1 MSASPQ
7 QRRLWL
13 WFGALLIVL
22 LLSAVFTL
30 GSLDLPFQPSH
41 WSDILVLYSVST
53 FIVAALLVFGFIL
66 TRMLLRLW
74 LERRAGRPGTHFKTK
89 MVGGA
94 MALTLLPVALLFF
107 ISYALLNRTLARW
120 FPQPLEE
127 AVRVTQNV
135 VNELGARDH
144 ERLIAYA
151 QTAARSLSANPGSD
165 DLRKL
170 LDRFSPGIDGLAIV
184 DSQGRAGEFAGLA
197 ALSNGSAPRFDSAMP
212 SGAELW
218 RVGDSFAT
226 GGRAALPSG
235 SIVALRR
242 LPPSF
247 YANYEDALAQQSAY
261 DQERQQYRIY
271 KTHLLLALSL
281 FTLLLLF
288 AGTWFALFLS
298 KQVTVPIEALAE
310 ATRQVSHGNFDHRVD
325 LRAQDELG
333 TLVRSFNEM
342 TAQLGDSR
350 KQIDE
355 FTHSLQQA
363 VQEIERRRKL
373 LEAVLENIPT
383 GVVSLDP
390 DGNVVRL
397 NSAAVK
403 MFPETASSAQSL
415 ADLFGQ
421 AAYAEIRPLLR
432 RSLRL
437 GAVSRALEVASE
449 GRVLHVAVTI
459 SALGSLRRNPGFVV
473 VIDDLTELLRAQKSA
488 AWQEVA
494 QRIAHEIKN
503 PLTPI
508 QISAQR
514 LDRYLQRRGLPAPS
528 GSRDIDLEALVHEC
542 SAQIQREVVTLKS
555 LVDEFSQFVRFPQAR
570 LAIADANSIVRGAL
584 DQFRDR
590 LEGVQL
596 HAQLSADLPQIRADS
611 ELLRGVIVNLIDNAA
626 EAVESSPAKQVTV
639 TTQPGGHGESVEILV
654 CDTGTGISPED
665 KDKLF
670 LPHFSTKDR
679 GTGLGL
685 AIAARVIAE
694 HNGTIRAEDN
704 SPVGSRFVI
713 CLPTVDVAAAAPA
726 EA

>member
-1 MSASPQ
+1 MTPRPQ

-13 WFGALLIVL
+13 WFGLLLIVL
-22 LLSAVFTL
+22 LLSGVFTL
-30 GSLDLPFQPSH
+30 GSLDLPFQPAH

-66 TRMLLRLW
+66 TRTLLRLW

-89 MVGGA
+89 MVVGA
-94 MALTLLPVALLFF
+94 MALTLLPVAFLFF
-107 ISYALLNRTLARW
+107 ISYALLNRTLGHW
-120 FPQPLEE
+120 FPKPLEQAVE
-127 AVRVTQNV
+127 ATQSV

-144 ERLIAYA
+144 ERLDAYA
-151 QTAARSLSANPGSD
+151 KLGAESLSAKPSED
-165 DLRKL
+165 DLHRL
-170 LDRFSPGIDGLAIV
+170 LTRFSPGVDGLAIL
-184 DSQGRAGEFAGLA
+184 DSHEQALQFFATFSSGAGVLPHYH
-197 ALSNGSAPRFDSAMP
+197 SKMP

-218 RVGDSFAT
+218 KIDDVFAT
-226 GGRAALPSG
+226 AGRAPLGSG
-235 SIVALRR
+235 WLLVIRR
-242 LPPSF
+242 LPPDFFAKYSV
-247 YANYEDALAQQSAY
+247 AQSQQHIY
-261 DQERQQYRIY
+261 DLERQQYRVY
-271 KTHLLLALSL
+271 KSQLLLSLSL

-310 ATRQVSHGNFDHRVD
+310 ATREVSRGNFDHRVS
-325 LRAQDELG
+325 LQAQDELG

-383 GVVSLDP
+383 GVISLDP
-390 DGNVVRL
+390 EGNVVRL

-415 ADLFGQ
+415 SDLIGQ
-421 AAYAEIRPLLR
+421 KAYAEIRPLLR

-437 GAVSRALEVASE
+437 GAVSRALEITVE
-449 GRVLHVAVTI
+449 GRVMHAAVTI
-459 SALGSLRRNPGFVV
+459 SALGSMRRNPGFVV

-514 LDRYLQRRGLPAPS
+514 LERYLQRRGLPAPAS
-528 GSRDIDLEALVHEC
+528 SRDLDLEALVREC
-542 SAQIQREVVTLKS
+542 SAQIEREVGTLKS
-555 LVDEFSQFVRFPQAR
+555 LVDEFSQFVRFPQAK
-570 LAIADANSIVRGAL
+570 LAVADANAIVRGAL
-584 DQFRDR
+584 EQFRDR
-590 LEGVQL
+590 LDGVQL
-596 HAQLSADLPQIRADS
+596 RADFGADLPQIKADA
-611 ELLRGVIVNLIDNAA
+611 ELLRGVIVNLVDNAA
-626 EAVESSPAKQVTV
+626 ESVEVSPAKEIVVSTC
-639 TTQPGGHGESVEILV
+639 PGGHGESVEIIV
-654 CDTGTGISPED
+654 SDTGTGISPED
-665 KDKLF
+665 KDRLF

-694 HNGTIRAEDN
+694 HNGTIRVEDN

-713 CLPTVDVAAAAPA
+713 CLPTADVPAAAPA

>member
-1 MSASPQ
+1 MTARP

-13 WFGALLIVL
+13 GFGLLLIVL

-30 GSLDLPFQPSH
+30 GSLDLPFQPAH

-89 MVGGA
+89 MVVGA
-94 MALTLLPVALLFF
+94 MALTLLPVAFLFF
-107 ISYALLNRTLARW
+107 ISYALLNRTLGHW
-120 FPQPLEE
+120 FPKPLEE
-127 AVRVTQNV
+127 AVQVTQSV

-144 ERLIAYA
+144 ERLNAYA
-151 QTAARSLSANPGSD
+151 KIGAESLPQKPTEE

-170 LDRFSPGIDGLAIV
+170 LIRFSPGIDGIAVIDPREHAVNFAINFQESAGTV
-184 DSQGRAGEFAGLA
+184 PVHDSQ
-197 ALSNGSAPRFDSAMP
+197 MP

-218 RVGDSFAT
+218 KVGGIFAT
-226 GGRAALPSG
+226 GGRAMFGANSLLA
-235 SIVALRR
+235 IRR
-242 LPPSF
+242 LPPDF
-247 YANYEDALAQQSAY
+247 FAKYTAAQAQQHIY
-261 DQERQQYRIY
+261 EQERQQYRVY
-271 KTHLLLALSL
+271 KSQLLLSLSL

-310 ATRQVSHGNFDHRVD
+310 ATREVSHGNFDYRVN
-325 LRAQDELG
+325 LQAQDELG

-342 TAQLGDSR
+342 TLQLGDSR
-350 KQIDE
+350 KQIDD

-390 DGNVVRL
+390 EGNVVRL
-397 NSAAVK
+397 NSAAVE
-403 MFPETASSAQSL
+403 MFPETASGAQSL
-415 ADLFGQ
+415 SDLIGPK
-421 AAYAEIRPLLR
+421 AYAEVRPLLR
-432 RSLRL
+432 RSLRM
-437 GAVSRALEVASE
+437 GAVSRALEIAVE
-449 GRVLHVAVTI
+449 GRVMHAAVTV
-459 SALGSLRRNPGFVV
+459 SALGSMRRNPGFVV
-473 VIDDLTELLRAQKSA
+473 VIDDLTEMLRAQKSA

-514 LDRYLQRRGLPAPS
+514 LERYLQRRGLPASSPT
-528 GSRDIDLEALVHEC
+528 RDLDLEALVHEC
-542 SAQIQREVVTLKS
+542 SAQIEREVATLKS

-570 LAIADANSIVRGAL
+570 LAQADANAVVREAL
-584 DQFRDR
+584 EQFRDR
-590 LEGVQL
+590 LDGVQL
-596 HAQLSADLPQIRADS
+596 HTNLGAELPAIKADA

-626 EAVESSPAKQVTV
+626 EAVDASPVKEIVVSTRA
-639 TTQPGGHGESVEILV
+639 GDHGDSVEIMV
-654 CDTGTGISPED
+654 SDTGTGISPED

-685 AIAARVIAE
+685 AIAARVVAE
-694 HNGTIRAEDN
+694 HNGTIRADDN

-713 CLPTVDVAAAAPA
+713 CLPTADVTAATPA